1 MKTQLTTFC
10 VVSCLSEFD
19 PALILVINMIVN
31 EHYNELRSDYVV
43 KISAGF
49 NSRN

>member
-1 MKTQLTTFC
+1 
-10 VVSCLSEFD
+10 
-19 PALILVINMIVN
+19 MIVN

>member
-1 MKTQLTTFC
+1 
-10 VVSCLSEFD
+10 
-19 PALILVINMIVN
+19 MIVN

-49 NSRN
+49 NSRNGLMSLTPACRQAGSISQALIKGGLVE